1 MEGYGYDNVN
11 INPTQ
16 IFSANNWTLKKNQD
30 KGPLF
35 IAHMLSICK
44 AIDLVA
50 FQALNSSAYLKKEV
64 FQGKK
69 PGAKS
74 GHKKQS
80 TSSKQPSVS
89 KSEATKVSTPMDLGM
104 HKEDQQATGDPTSL
118 GVTSEDG
125 ANPQISSAMS
135 TFTHLKPIYS
145 ASVIIHSESAS
156 GCDSLADSTTE
167 VDPRKYA
174 PNDSLPL

>member
-1 MEGYGYDNVN
+1 
-11 INPTQ
+11 
-16 IFSANNWTLKKNQD
+16 
-30 KGPLF
+30 
-35 IAHMLSICK
+35 MLSICK
-44 AIDLVA
+44 AINLVA
-50 FQALNSSAYLKKEV
+50 FQAPNSSAYLKKEV
-64 FQGKK
+64 SQGKK

-89 KSEATKVSTPMDLGM
+89 KISTPMDLGM

-118 GVTSEDG
+118 RVTSEDG

-145 ASVIIHSESAS
+145 AYVIIHSKSTS
-156 GCDSLADSTTE
+156 GCDSLSDSITE
-167 VDPRKYA
+167 ADPRKSA